1 VTAVSETSSEER
13 AKRLRQIVDDILT
26 NRDLHGLEPRVARD
40 LQLAA
45 AAINHDRFHRLL
57 RELADLLSKAD

>member
-1 VTAVSETSSEER
+1 
-13 AKRLRQIVDDILT
+13 LT
-26 NRDLHGLEPRVARD
+26 GRDLHGLEPRVARD

-57 RELADLLSKAD
+57 GDLAALLAEAEM

>member
-1 VTAVSETSSEER
+1 MDDVLTER
-13 AKRLRQIVDDILT
+13 DY
-26 NRDLHGLEPRVARD
+26 HGLEPRVARD

-57 RELADLLSKAD
+57 RELAELLAKAEPPVSDRD

>member
-1 VTAVSETSSEER
+1 MTDAQ
-13 AKRLRQIVDDILT
+13 RLRRIIDDVLT
-26 NRDLHGLEPRVARD
+26 DRDHHGLSPRTARD

-57 RELADLLSKAD
+57 GDLAALLAQPPRSSQK

>member
-1 VTAVSETSSEER
+1 VSDSTSTDR
-13 AKRLRQIVDDILT
+13 AARLKRLVDDVLT
-26 NRDLHGLEPRVARD
+26 GRDLHGLEPRVARD

-57 RELADLLSKAD
+57 GDLAALLAEAEM

>member
-1 VTAVSETSSEER
+1 MTSETDER
-13 AKRLRQIVDDILT
+13 RARLRRIVDDVLT
-26 NRDLHGLEPRVARD
+26 GKDLHGLEPRVARD

-57 RELADLLSKAD
+57 ADLATLLTKAD